1 MFNNLI
7 KKIYY
12 EKYSKKSYSIS
23 NVDLIIDRIFRDIPK
38 GIYIDVGCNHP
49 IKYNNTYLL
58 YKRGWTGINIDLD
71 KKCIDEFD
79 IMRKKDHNIQ
89 ELVGSV
95 DGEEKEIY
103 YYHERSAINT
113 ISKELADKRQTKPR
127 EILVKKT
134 KSLNKII
141 ESSPYKSK
149 KINLM
154 SIDIENYEYEALKN
168 FNFQKYQI
176 DLIVTECTD
185 MNENKLETYTQSLD
199 YIMNTNL
206 YKLLEKNEYRLINW
220 VNSDLVF
227 VKRNSESLKL

>member
-1 MFNNLI
+1 MIITFL

-23 NVDLIIDRIFRDIPK
+23 NVDLIIDRLFSKIKK
-38 GIYIDVGCNHP
+38 GVYIDVGCNHP

-58 YKRGWTGINIDLD
+58 HKRGWSGINIDLD
-71 KKCIDEFD
+71 ETSIKEFNS
-79 IMRKKDHNIQ
+79 IRKNDHNVQKMISS
-89 ELVGSV
+89 L
-95 DGEEKEIY
+95 DGEEKDIY

-113 ISKELADKRQTKPR
+113 LSEELAKKRITKHR
-127 EILVKKT
+127 EIIRET
-134 KSLNKII
+134 STTINKII
-141 ESSPYKSK
+141 ENSPYKNK

-176 DLIVTECTD
+176 DLIVTEYTD
-185 MNENKLETYTQSLD
+185 INQGKLEAYTQSLD
-199 YIMNTNL
+199 YVINTNI
-206 YKLLEKNEYRLINW
+206 YKLLEKNEYKLINW

-227 VKRNSESLKL
+227 VRKSFEG

>member
-1 MFNNLI
+1 MIINFI

-23 NVDLIIDRIFRDIPK
+23 NVDLIIDRLLSNIEN

-58 YKRGWTGINIDLD
+58 YKKGWSGINIDLD
-71 KKCIDEFD
+71 ATAINEFN
-79 IMRKKDHNIQ
+79 IMRKNDYNVQ
-89 ELVGSV
+89 ELVGSD
-95 DGEEKEIY
+95 DGVEKEIY

-113 ISKELADKRQTKPR
+113 ISKDLAEKRQTKPR
-127 EILVKKT
+127 EIIKKKT

-141 ESSPYKSK
+141 ENSPYEKK
-149 KINLM
+149 KINFM

-168 FNFQKYQI
+168 FDFKKYKI

-185 MNENKLETYTQSLD
+185 MSQNKLETYTQSLE
-199 YIMNTNL
+199 YITKTNL
-206 YKLLEKNEYRLINW
+206 YRLLKNNDYKMINW

-227 VKRNSESLKL
+227 ARNNLEI

>member
-12 EKYSKKSYSIS
+12 EKYSKKSHSIS
-23 NVDLIIDRIFRDIPK
+23 NVDLIIDRIFRDKAK
-38 GIYIDVGCNHP
+38 GVYIDVGCNHP

-58 YKRGWTGINIDLD
+58 HKRGWSGINIDLD
-71 KKCIDEFD
+71 QTCINEFNN
-79 IMRKKDHNIQ
+79 MRRKDHNIQ
-89 ELVGSV
+89 ELVGSI

-113 ISKELADKRQTKPR
+113 ISKALVDKREKKPR
-127 EILVKKT
+127 EIIIKKT

-141 ESSPYKSK
+141 ETSPYNNK
-149 KINLM
+149 KINFM
-154 SIDIENYEYEALKN
+154 SIDIENHEYEALKN

-185 MNENKLETYTQSLD
+185 MSQNRLETYTQSLD

-206 YKLLEKNEYRLINW
+206 YKLLKINEYKLINW

-227 VKRNSESLKL
+227 VKKNFESLKL